1 MICEQKFTLFAQVF
15 FFSVPPYFAYFC
27 HHVSCRFCIKIPFWN
42 KFYLKKQ
49 AFLILLD
56 KIRQKKLFQLMIW
69 VWGKKFVKLLLKN
82 WNLALLSDCLL
93 LSLNYRGRYRQ
104 PRSKQKQSFKF
115 LNFIIFTALI
125 CFFNHFRSSDRR
137 FNVPTS
143 TLIPSN
149 ID

>member
-1 MICEQKFTLFAQVF
+1 M
-15 FFSVPPYFAYFC
+15 
-27 HHVSCRFCIKIPFWN
+27 
-42 KFYLKKQ
+42 KKQ

-143 TLIPSN
+143 TLSPSN
-149 ID
+149 IDYVRFQAKKSVIQPARRGAMNLKPKLQFKSQKSPLTNFSYK